1 MQANNNNIII
11 TINLMLMRKCTI
23 YLALLLMFLP
33 MGVLAQEPEAMNVHN
48 GSGLVQSTLLV
59 NIQHITFSNDMLIL
73 TTSEGEFRL
82 PLSDVSYI
90 VFGDKQD
97 TPTGIE
103 NVNANNVHI
112 SLIGTALTV
121 SCEYAIHSLFL
132 VDITGKMITSQKLNA
147 VKEANV
153 TLPNVGVYVLFLQTS
168 EGYIARK
175 IINN

>member
-1 MQANNNNIII
+1 
-11 TINLMLMRKCTI
+11 
-23 YLALLLMFLP
+23 
-33 MGVLAQEPEAMNVHN
+33 
-48 GSGLVQSTLLV
+48 
-59 NIQHITFSNDMLIL
+59 MLIL

-82 PLSDVSYI
+82 PLNDVSYI

-153 TLPNVGVYVLFLQTS
+153 TLPNVGVYVLFLETS